1 MTASDRLYNLL
12 PVIYRLRDSEQGEP
26 LRALLSIVSDELA
39 SVEADIT
46 GLYENWFIE
55 TSDEW
60 VVPYIGDLLAVR
72 GLNTIKA
79 TAFSQRAYVA
89 NTLFYRRR
97 KGTAYVLEILAKD
110 VTGWPAQAV
119 EFFELLQTT
128 QYLNHRRLF
137 NTMPD
142 LRDVNRLNLLDTPFD
157 SQPHTADV
165 RHIHNR
171 RGKHNIPNI
180 GLFLWRL
187 QNYPLEKVSPRQA
200 EAPHAY
206 GYHFSPIGNPA
217 PLFNIPIEDGTP
229 DEQHVPAPIRPLDF
243 YFDLKTYFDQFG
255 ASPTPPDN
263 SRYFGPQQRSLN
275 ILIGGRPPV
284 LPEEIM
290 CKNLSSWD
298 RPPAGKIAVDVR
310 LGRITF
316 AAGEEPQHGIQVSY
330 NYGFSADI
338 GGGPY
343 DRRERMAQIIPG
355 VIDELSVGEGK
366 TYATLAS
373 ALTDWA
379 DPVKFNKSPAV
390 IRIYDSATYDANLTI
405 DLPKNGMLVID
416 CENGE
421 RPTLLD
427 AMPLKITSAATTA
440 EETAAFTL
448 NGLLIEGSLE
458 LSGKINLTLGD
469 CTLIPGLA
477 LDEDGY
483 PKHSDKPSILVSGSD
498 VTDTSLLISRSI
510 LMVMGTLIACTIAS
524 ALTLILSREFDVPI
538 GPLTANLSTIVFV
551 LTLTHMVFM
560 TFNWK
565 HIIRKKETSPEDAWR
580 RAVRVTLLPSS
591 WSMLT
596 ALLGFLSLLIVPAT
610 PLRQLGLSGA
620 MGTVIAFASAYVIYP
635 FFLRIQTPGLAARDP
650 SRKSFFQKRHGRI
663 VAVILLAV
671 AAASPGL
678 GKLNTEPSL
687 FSYFKKDG
695 DLRNSLEYIDQNGG
709 SSPLDIVISNQDGAP
724 MKMKKDYPRL
734 WQLQIALEKD
744 PAVGSIMS
752 LPLLLSEAKQSF
764 PASVVP
770 VGWILKALESPLFGK
785 SAVYYMTKDQTKTL
799 FLLRMKESYRKS
811 DHLANIERLKR
822 IVREH
827 GFRPVLV
834 GGTYLLYGKLSKLVA
849 SSMVEGLTILILL
862 FIIMG
867 GIISRSLRVIGAMFI
882 GLATIPLLMLGILGH
897 FRVPIDII
905 SAPGANIAIGI
916 GVDAMIHTL
925 IWVKRHPAGD
935 MRSWK
940 AWADV
945 CSRLSRPILYSM
957 SVVCA
962 GFGIFVLSG
971 FPPTQRFGLS
981 VVLGTLISPLPA
993 LFVVPWFATL
1003 KHREESDKLKTGEFN
1018 E

>member
-1 MTASDRLYNLL
+1 MQRSWFRVGLSYSLPFLVWGGLAAFLL
-12 PVIYRLRDSEQGEP
+12 FFVFHYIDLKPKVDENFFFSSEDPQ
-26 LRALLSIVSDELA
+26 LRADKLITKMFSREPQLILSAGGDIYSPEYLGKVRELTAALSSIPGVDSVQSLTKGPKNTDEALK
-39 SVEADIT
+39 S
-46 GLYENWFIE
+46 
-55 TSDEW
+55 
-60 VVPYIGDLLAVR
+60 P
-72 GLNTIKA
+72 
-79 TAFSQRAYVA
+79 
-89 NTLFYRRR
+89 
-97 KGTAYVLEILAKD
+97 
-110 VTGWPAQAV
+110 
-119 EFFELLQTT
+119 
-128 QYLNHRRLF
+128 
-137 NTMPD
+137 
-142 LRDVNRLNLLDTPFD
+142 
-157 SQPHTADV
+157 
-165 RHIHNR
+165 
-171 RGKHNIPNI
+171 
-180 GLFLWRL
+180 LWRRVL
-187 QNYPLEKVSPRQA
+187 
-200 EAPHAY
+200 
-206 GYHFSPIGNPA
+206 FSKDLKASFIYVFMKPDA
-217 PLFNIPIEDGTP
+217 PIEDGVLRIEKTKKRFDSP
-229 DEQHVPAPIRPLDF
+229 DFPLIVSGAPYIIELIQRNLLH
-243 YFDLKTYFDQFG
+243 DLKVF
-255 ASPTPPDN
+255 
-263 SRYFGPQQRSLN
+263 SL
-275 ILIGGRPPV
+275 
-284 LPEEIM
+284 
-290 CKNLSSWD
+290 
-298 RPPAGKIAVDVR
+298 
-310 LGRITF
+310 
-316 AAGEEPQHGIQVSY
+316 
-330 NYGFSADI
+330 
-338 GGGPY
+338 
-343 DRRERMAQIIPG
+343 
-355 VIDELSVGEGK
+355 
-366 TYATLAS
+366 
-373 ALTDWA
+373 
-379 DPVKFNKSPAV
+379 
-390 IRIYDSATYDANLTI
+390 
-405 DLPKNGMLVID
+405 
-416 CENGE
+416 
-421 RPTLLD
+421 
-427 AMPLKITSAATTA
+427 
-440 EETAAFTL
+440 AAFCVL
-448 NGLLIEGSLE
+448 G
-458 LSGKINLTLGD
+458 LSG
-469 CTLIPGLA
+469 
-477 LDEDGY
+477 
-483 PKHSDKPSILVSGSD
+483 
-498 VTDTSLLISRSI
+498 LLISRSI